1 MGGHEDDVALFVPGD
16 LTWDVSTWNGIRAT
30 PVRLNNFDVLVA
42 KATEEHDLL
51 QYQMYD
57 TINFVSRKG
66 CGDVI
71 FVRTSGSDNVLLAC
85 PCCGMGMRFFESFP
99 AQNGLPEVDVFACD
113 ACENM
118 ILHDR
123 IRSFTAPSVKPPVS

>member
-1 MGGHEDDVALFVPGD
+1 MIA
-16 LTWDVSTWNGIRAT
+16 
-30 PVRLNNFDVLVA
+30 
-42 KATEEHDLL
+42 EEHDLL
-51 QYQMYD
+51 QCQIYD
-57 TINFVSRKG
+57 TISFASRRG
-66 CGDVI
+66 CRDVI
-71 FVRTSGSDNVLLAC
+71 FVPASGSNNVLLTC

-123 IRSFTAPSVKPPVS
+123 IRSFTGPSAKPPVS

>member
-1 MGGHEDDVALFVPGD
+1 
-16 LTWDVSTWNGIRAT
+16 
-30 PVRLNNFDVLVA
+30 
-42 KATEEHDLL
+42 
-51 QYQMYD
+51 MYD
-57 TINFVSRKG
+57 TINIVSRAG
-66 CGDVI
+66 CWDVI

-123 IRSFTAPSVKPPVS
+123 IRSFTGPSAKPPVS

>member
-1 MGGHEDDVALFVPGD
+1 
-16 LTWDVSTWNGIRAT
+16 
-30 PVRLNNFDVLVA
+30 
-42 KATEEHDLL
+42 LL
-51 QYQMYD
+51 QRQMYD
-57 TINFVSRKG
+57 TISFVSRKG

-85 PCCGMGMRFFESFP
+85 PGCGMGMRFFESFP

-123 IRSFTAPSVKPPVS
+123 IRSFTGPSTKPSVS